1 MSVEVSS
8 IDSLLSGTSGKNDS
22 FDPIS
27 SSSSEVNDTK
37 KVPDVDD
44 IVNDVIKEYYKLKQ
58 VYETKIQSQKNSI
71 MKNDNLTLKDK
82 QDKFRKIIANC
93 VNCGRKVGTIFEN
106 SENRLTAICGDK
118 TKPCK
123 LDIKIHRGA
132 YIPLEELMNVFQT
145 GVNDLKEEIITVKL
159 DLLFGY
165 EKENAVLEKF
175 NKLKDEL
182 SSDLEAVMQYK
193 TLYIEK
199 MYNLDNKA
207 DLDLKMRAFYN
218 HVSTIKSTIEE
229 FNETGKIQL
238 IKDIIVVY
246 DKEMTPLLEEIRNMK
261 YKYISMEQQDDEIKL
276 VRKVFTM
283 HDMMYAMETQKV
295 ESFVLR
301 DREEL

>member
-1 MSVEVSS
+1 
-8 IDSLLSGTSGKNDS
+8 
-22 FDPIS
+22 
-27 SSSSEVNDTK
+27 
-37 KVPDVDD
+37 
-44 IVNDVIKEYYKLKQ
+44 
-58 VYETKIQSQKNSI
+58 
-71 MKNDNLTLKDK
+71 
-82 QDKFRKIIANC
+82 
-93 VNCGRKVGTIFEN
+93 
-106 SENRLTAICGDK
+106 
-118 TKPCK
+118 
-123 LDIKIHRGA
+123 
-132 YIPLEELMNVFQT
+132 
-145 GVNDLKEEIITVKL
+145 
-159 DLLFGY
+159 
-165 EKENAVLEKF
+165 
-175 NKLKDEL
+175 
-182 SSDLEAVMQYK
+182 
-193 TLYIEK
+193 